1 MSIKPSDLLYTSFR
15 SIAYKWTILV
25 TLSACGGM
33 FWAFSG
39 VIREPAQL
47 AGMAAGIATFVA
59 LYTVLDFRLARAGR
73 STDRVRLVIAV
84 YIKMATQIFPAIEL
98 YAGMVATIVL
108 DGAGWKIENQFG
120 LTYVTTVIVALEL
133 SFLIA
138 LMLLTGAAFVRL
150 RSNLFARDQAG
161 PDQPS

>member
-1 MSIKPSDLLYTSFR
+1 MSIKPSELLFTSIR
-15 SIAYKWTILV
+15 SIAYKWAILV

-47 AGMAAGIATFVA
+47 AGMAAGIATFVV
-59 LYTVLDFRLARAGR
+59 LYTLLDLKLARDGR
-73 STDRVRLVIAV
+73 DTDRIRLVIAV
-84 YIKMATQIFPAIEL
+84 YIKMATQVFPAIEL
-98 YAGMVATIVL
+98 YAGMVATVLL
-108 DGAGWKIENQFG
+108 DGVGWKIENPFG
-120 LTYVTTVIVALEL
+120 LTYLMTVIVALEL

-138 LMLLTGAAFVRL
+138 MMLLTGVAFVRL
-150 RSNLFARDQAG
+150 RRKLTDDDGTG